1 MGFLEKRSCIRKVLF
16 LHEMNAP
23 WFGVGMAKTCCTGEL
38 KECWVL
44 KPSYGPGGLKPLGGE
59 LKRLESCPTL
69 FMVTSQFFG
78 AMFGPLNSK
87 HRSFSCVLFVAHQLG
102 LAPQHALCADFRHG

>member
-44 KPSYGPGGLKPLGGE
+44 KSSYGPGGLKPLGGE